1 MATITCTSHPTGNT
15 DLDASLFYES
25 DHGKKFGTCKECRKR
40 KAKELRIKRRDTS
53 DTTPQPVFVSIS
65 DETKSTEPTM
75 PANEQTITASSGTLD
90 QFPKSMQRIGGY
102 YISETTV
109 LLADVTNAG
118 RVVVH
123 TSLLEIDRE
132 TKTPR
137 NKRLLFTQQNDPIEY
152 KTMLAW
158 LDTLA
163 GTPIEIV
170 NAANETAAL
179 QLAAEMETK
188 LNAANTKIAQLEAAL
203 APLRALMN
211 TNGKG

>member
-1 MATITCTSHPTGNT
+1 MTTITCTSHPTGDT
-15 DLDASLFYES
+15 DLDTSLFYES

-40 KAKELRIKRRDTS
+40 KAKELRIKRRNTPD
-53 DTTPQPVFVSIS
+53 TPQPVFVSIS
-65 DETKSTEPTM
+65 DEPISTVPTM
-75 PANEQTITASSGTLD
+75 PANEQATTALSGTLD

-179 QLAAEMETK
+179 QLAAEMEIK

-211 TNGKG
+211 ANGKG